1 MSILMDVYVEVFF
14 LLFYLNKTKIVVL
27 TEADISNEI
36 VKTVYQWNLNTE

>member
-14 LLFYLNKTKIVVL
+14 LLFYLNKTKFIVVL

-36 VKTVYQWNLNTE
+36 VKTVYQ